1 MAEIRQRVVGL
12 DVKVPLLDGSKR
24 PYVNLDNAATT
35 PALWDVLETLDLFM
49 PWYSSIHR
57 GKGFKSE
64 ISSEAYD
71 DAREIVGRFFGAD
84 MSSQVVIF
92 VKNTTEAVNKAA
104 RRIGL
109 NKDDVV
115 LLSLMEH
122 HSNDLPWRAQATVV
136 HLALRPD
143 GSLDVDDVRTKFEQY
158 GQRVKLLA
166 VSGASNVTGYINPLH
181 ELAEL
186 AHSYGALILADA
198 AQLAPHR
205 GIHIRPASD
214 PGHLDFFVASAH
226 KMYAPF
232 GTGVLIGPRKIFSEG
247 APDYSGG
254 GTVEI
259 VTEDAVYWAGPP
271 DREEAGS
278 PNVVGAVAMAA
289 ACKALTEIGMERLA
303 AHEADLT
310 RYALTELRKIEGIE
324 IYGDADPAN
333 ASNRLGVI
341 PFNLHGMSHYLVSAV
356 LSHEYGIGVRNGCFC
371 AHPYVLHLM
380 DIPEPVAW
388 SWRKQVVA
396 GMRAH
401 LPGLVRISFGCY
413 NTAEEVDW
421 LVNALHNIAAG
432 EIAGS
437 YEQDRA
443 SGAYS
448 ERTFHPE
455 LEQYFKLGN

>member
-1 MAEIRQRVVGL
+1 MPQVEGNQIMNTPFSYRNSARLDVTSRDDQAMAEIRQRVVGL
-12 DVKVPLLDGSKR
+12 DVKVPLLDGSKQ

-143 GSLDVDDVRTKFEQY
+143 GSLDMDDVRAKFEQY
-158 GQRVKLLA
+158 GDRVKLLA

-214 PGHLDFFVASAH
+214 PGHLDFLVASAH

-232 GTGVLIGPRKIFSEG
+232 GTGVLIGPRQDLLGGRAGHQRRRHRGNRHRGCGVLGRAARPRGSRQPQRGRCGGDGRGVQG
-247 APDYSGG
+247 A
-254 GTVEI
+254 
-259 VTEDAVYWAGPP
+259 
-271 DREEAGS
+271 DRDRH
-278 PNVVGAVAMAA
+278 GAVGGARSRSD
-289 ACKALTEIGMERLA
+289 ALRL
-303 AHEADLT
+303 D
-310 RYALTELRKIEGIE
+310 R
-324 IYGDADPAN
+324 N
-333 ASNRLGVI
+333 A
-341 PFNLHGMSHYLVSAV
+341 
-356 LSHEYGIGVRNGCFC
+356 
-371 AHPYVLHLM
+371 
-380 DIPEPVAW
+380 
-388 SWRKQVVA
+388 
-396 GMRAH
+396 
-401 LPGLVRISFGCY
+401 
-413 NTAEEVDW
+413 
-421 LVNALHNIAAG
+421 
-432 EIAGS
+432 
-437 YEQDRA
+437 QDR
-443 SGAYS
+443 
-448 ERTFHPE
+448 RHRDIWRR
-455 LEQYFKLGN
+455 

>member
-1 MAEIRQRVVGL
+1 MNTPFSYRNSARLDVASRDDLAMAEIRQRVVGL
-12 DVKVPLLDGSKR
+12 DVKVPLLDGSKQ

-143 GSLDVDDVRTKFEQY
+143 GSLDMDDVRAKFAQY
-158 GQRVKLLA
+158 GDRVKLLA

-205 GIHIRPASD
+205 GIHIRPAGD
-214 PGHLDFFVASAH
+214 PGHLDFLVASAH

-278 PNVVGAVAMAA
+278 PNVIGAVAMAA
-289 ACKALTEIGMERLA
+289 ACKALTEIGMDRLA

-310 RYALTELRKIEGIE
+310 RYALTELRKIEGHRDIRRRRPGQRCPTGWE
-324 IYGDADPAN
+324 SSRSTCMACRTTWSPRCSATST
-333 ASNRLGVI
+333 ASACATAASAPI
-341 PFNLHGMSHYLVSAV
+341 PMS
-356 LSHEYGIGVRNGCFC
+356 C
-371 AHPYVLHLM
+371 
-380 DIPEPVAW
+380 
-388 SWRKQVVA
+388 
-396 GMRAH
+396 
-401 LPGLVRISFGCY
+401 
-413 NTAEEVDW
+413 T
-421 LVNALHNIAAG
+421 
-432 EIAGS
+432 
-437 YEQDRA
+437 
-443 SGAYS
+443 
-448 ERTFHPE
+448 
-455 LEQYFKLGN
+455 